1 MLTLDEALRQALQG
15 DQKVDKYEARVIR
28 EIIMADGIVSEEEK
42 RFLETALRNNQFDN
56 DAFDL
61 LSGILLRSHLKE

>member
-1 MLTLDEALRQALQG
+1 VLTLDEALRQALQG

>member
-1 MLTLDEALRQALQG
+1 LLTLDEVLRQALQD
-15 DQKVDKYEARVIR
+15 DQKIDKYEARVIR

-42 RFLETALRNNQFDN
+42 RFLENALRNNQFDTE
-56 DAFDL
+56 AFDL

>member
-1 MLTLDEALRQALQG
+1 MLTLDEVLRQALEG
-15 DQKVDKYEARVIR
+15 DQKIDKYEARVIR
-28 EIIMADGIVSEEEK
+28 ELIMADGIVSEEEK
-42 RFLETALRNNQFDN
+42 SFLENALRTNQFDS

>member
-1 MLTLDEALRQALQG
+1 LDEVLRQALQD
-15 DQKVDKYEARVIR
+15 DQKIDKYEARVIR

-42 RFLETALRNNQFDN
+42 RFLENALRTNQFDPE
-56 DAFDL
+56 AFDL

>member
-1 MLTLDEALRQALQG
+1 MLTLDEVLRQALQD
-15 DQKVDKYEARVIR
+15 DQKIDKYEARVIR

-42 RFLETALRNNQFDN
+42 RFLENALRNNQFDTE
-56 DAFDL
+56 AFDL

>member
-1 MLTLDEALRQALQG
+1 LDEVLRQALQD
-15 DQKVDKYEARVIR
+15 DQKIDKYEARVIR

-42 RFLETALRNNQFDN
+42 RFLENALRNNQFDTE
-56 DAFDL
+56 AFDL